1 MAQIAAE
8 EFGVSMDD
16 VSVVF
21 SDTLY
26 CPYFAGGSTSSRVTY
41 NLGNAVRLACVD
53 AKRGLCARAAEAL
66 EVSPDALD
74 IKDKEIFIKDSPDIK
89 IGISELFFAK
99 ATGAYAGV
107 TGGREALGD
116 ATYIQDFTPEDP
128 ETGQIDPSLA
138 AQGKRLCGFYSHTA
152 KGAEVAVD
160 VETGQVRV
168 LRLAAAT
175 DLGKA
180 INPKAC
186 EQQSEG
192 GIGMG
197 IGSAIYEEMVM
208 DRGTVTNP
216 GFHDYRLPSTTVM
229 PLAENVKS
237 MFVESAPHKDGP
249 FGAKGFAEGA
259 VIGTEPAIA
268 NAIYDAVG
276 IRIKDLPITPEKIL
290 KALGKL

>member
-1 MAQIAAE
+1 
-8 EFGVSMDD
+8 
-16 VSVVF
+16 
-21 SDTLY
+21 
-26 CPYFAGGSTSSRVTY
+26 
-41 NLGNAVRLACVD
+41 
-53 AKRGLCARAAEAL
+53 
-66 EVSPDALD
+66 LD